1 MSIEV
6 GPLQGQLA
14 ATAPLPAS
22 AAPAPPAEQAATD
35 AGPAGAQEEAA
46 GTPQALNVC
55 CNGNYGIYLIAR
67 RGVQCM
73 CLPCQSQRAALPV
86 AAWIMSPTEFERH
99 SGMPTAKKWRMR
111 CVQQRAHTPAT

>member
-1 MSIEV
+1 MSVEV
-6 GPLQGQLA
+6 GSFQGQLA
-14 ATAPLPAS
+14 PTAPMLLASTTAPGVPPAQ
-22 AAPAPPAEQAATD
+22 APAQPPAAHA
-35 AGPAGAQEEAA
+35 AA
-46 GTPQALNVC
+46 GVTGDIPAALNVS

-73 CLPCQSQRAALPV
+73 CLPCQSQRAVLPA

-111 CVQQRAHTPAT
+111 